1 MGAGKGRVAFLI
13 ALGTLCA
20 GVPPPVSAGTCDVP
34 STPHP
39 TVGAAL
45 RDGSCTTI
53 QLAAGS
59 LSENVRVERDV
70 VLQGAGAGTSFLEG
84 YLLVTGATA
93 EVTLAALTVDG
104 TAPGVAGCWRELLSV
119 SGGAEVAPGPDVV
132 VLQTSTGGAACR
144 LFADGF
150 ESGGV
155 LAWSGHVP

>member
-1 MGAGKGRVAFLI
+1 MGRGRHRVPFWI
-13 ALGTLCA
+13 ALAALCA
-20 GVPPPVSAGTCDVP
+20 GAPPPAPAGTCDVP
-34 STPHP
+34 AASHP

-45 RDGSCTTI
+45 RDASCTTI
-53 QLAAGS
+53 QLGAGS
-59 LSENVRVERDV
+59 FPENVTVERDL

-93 EVTLAALTVDG
+93 EVTFAALTIDG